1 MNNSA
6 NSETTN
12 QASIKSLT
20 KVLQILECFSQRDA
34 NLTPAEI
41 AGRTGL
47 PRATTHRLVSSLRDI
62 GLLEQNGKRD
72 TYKLGMKL
80 FQLGSLVLHNLD
92 LDSHA
97 RPYATQLQLI
107 TGENTHLCIFDGAQM
122 AYVERQAMNSSGN
135 TMITRIE
142 AALVHCTS
150 VGKAFLAWQ
159 PPTLI
164 NKIIS
169 DTLIERT
176 PHTLTDGDA
185 LLAELRLTRERGYA
199 FDLQENELNVHCV
212 GAPVRGANGQVF
224 AAVSVSG
231 PADRLPLPRL
241 EGLAGLVMET
251 AHKISLE
258 LGWTPGR
265 LQSAPLATAPLDAL
279 SSRPD

>member
-34 NLTPAEI
+34 NLTQAEI

-107 TGENTHLCIFDGAQM
+107 TDENTHLCIFDGAQM
-122 AYVERQAMNSSGN
+122 VYVERQAMNSSGN

-159 PPTLI
+159 LPPTLI

-185 LLAELRLTRERGYA
+185 LLAELRLTRERGYS
-199 FDLQENELNVHCV
+199 FDLQENELSVHCV
-212 GAPVRGANGQVF
+212 GAPVRGTNG
-224 AAVSVSG
+224 
-231 PADRLPLPRL
+231 
-241 EGLAGLVMET
+241 
-251 AHKISLE
+251 
-258 LGWTPGR
+258 
-265 LQSAPLATAPLDAL
+265 
-279 SSRPD
+279 